1 LDLKDA
7 FLEVQVDSATQ
18 ELLTI
23 NTHRGLFRYR
33 RLFYGL
39 KSAPALF
46 QSVID
51 AILQGIEGVVSYID
65 DILIKGR
72 DYEDCLSTLCK
83 VFARLA
89 KHNVKI
95 KYSKCRWFEPEV
107 EFLGNILSSSG
118 RRPAPSKSASIV
130 NAKTPENVRDVRSF
144 LGLVEFYASY
154 LPHLSTIAK
163 PISALTK
170 SGVEFSWNSECVTA
184 FETIKNMLKDK
195 VLMHFNP
202 ELELILMTDASPV
215 GLGIALCHPVFH
227 NGTRMERPILFAST
241 TLNERQSRYS
251 QIDREAMAVIFGVKN
266 AINICTAVG
275 FR

>member
-7 FLEVQVDSATQ
+7 FLQVQVDSATQ

-51 AILQGIEGVVSYID
+51 AIFQGIEGVVSYID

-83 VFARLA
+83 VLARLA
-89 KHNVKI
+89 KNNVKI
-95 KYSKCRWFEPEV
+95 KYSRCRWFEPEV

-118 RRPAPSKSASIV
+118 RRPAPSQSSTIA

-144 LGLVEFYASY
+144 LGLVEF
-154 LPHLSTIAK
+154 
-163 PISALTK
+163 
-170 SGVEFSWNSECVTA
+170 
-184 FETIKNMLKDK
+184 
-195 VLMHFNP
+195 
-202 ELELILMTDASPV
+202 
-215 GLGIALCHPVFH
+215 
-227 NGTRMERPILFAST
+227 
-241 TLNERQSRYS
+241 
-251 QIDREAMAVIFGVKN
+251 
-266 AINICTAVG
+266 
-275 FR
+275 